1 MIAVDSALLPMP
13 PRSPDLNPIENVF
26 KQIKATLDK
35 DAMRN
40 NITVESKQDFECRV
54 RQTLVEAPVAFID
67 NIILSMNKRV
77 KQVIARKGDRLKY

>member
-54 RQTLVEAPVAFID
+54 RRTLVETPVAIID